1 MGTLGINDIEA
12 ISYIDE
18 EIKKIIEALK
28 EKQDTETINKRRKE
42 LALKLGISPEHLDQ
56 CYPNYKQPEVEKM
69 LYGKDVYRVLSG
81 LTTGTFK
88 KPRFNLKLEKINY

>member
-1 MGTLGINDIEA
+1 LVTLGISDIEA

-18 EIKKIIEALK
+18 GIKKIIEALK

-56 CYPNYKQPEVEKM
+56 CYPNYKQTEVEKM
-69 LYGKDVYRVLSG
+69 LQDKYVCRMSHG
-81 LTTGTFK
+81 LITGTFK
-88 KPRFNLKLEKINY
+88 KPKFSLKLEKINY